1 MILSLIQN
9 ILKNI
14 LLIFGKINEMGGVL
28 LVFLFSLDLL
38 IETLAI
44 E

>member
-14 LLIFGKINEMGGVL
+14 LLIFGKISEMGGVL

-44 E
+44 G